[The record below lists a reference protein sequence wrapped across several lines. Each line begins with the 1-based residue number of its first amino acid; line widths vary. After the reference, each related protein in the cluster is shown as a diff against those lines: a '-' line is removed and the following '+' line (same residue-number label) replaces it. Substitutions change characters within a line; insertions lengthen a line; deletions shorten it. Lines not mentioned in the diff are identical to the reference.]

1 LYCSPFN
8 ESEYWS
14 KLAEERRVLAQ
25 DMPDDKCKQM
35 MLQIAEDYEHL
46 AKRNAKDPT
55 PAPVPIPIAG
65 AGLPGVIL
73 ACGALLGWW
82 RRRTAGP
89 LSKRRSALPSS
100 ANSPYC

>member
-8 ESEYWS
+8 ESEYWI

-25 DMPDDKCKQM
+25 HMPDDKCKQM

-55 PAPVPIPIAG
+55 PAPCLFPSRVPDCPASSWRAVAFSAG
-65 AGLPGVIL
+65 GDGGRKSL
-73 ACGALLGWW
+73 
-82 RRRTAGP
+82 
-89 LSKRRSALPSS
+89 KQ
-100 ANSPYC
+100 